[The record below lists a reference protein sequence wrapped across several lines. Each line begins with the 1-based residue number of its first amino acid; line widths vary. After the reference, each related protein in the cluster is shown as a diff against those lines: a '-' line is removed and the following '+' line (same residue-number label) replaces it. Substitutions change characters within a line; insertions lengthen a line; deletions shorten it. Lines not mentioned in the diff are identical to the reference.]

1 VTTGSDVQVLIAGG
15 GVSGLSLAA
24 FLEQAGVDPVV
35 AERTEASATPPGTVV
50 LWPDA
55 VELLEGLGLGS
66 ALRATA
72 AEVRTWTRQSADGT
86 TAEHREASGG
96 DAVLSL
102 EYRAL
107 LDVLR
112 SAVPERTLNTGL
124 GLRSLEERHESVVA
138 EFANGVREQ
147 FDVVIGADGV
157 RSRTRELVGGAEPT
171 FYGTMSAP
179 LPLADGL
186 PLDGATDV
194 WLPDGTVV
202 RALPNGDGHAVW
214 ITVEARVPG
223 QSPDAS
229 ALLSDLR
236 DAIDWVRVD
245 DTAFP
250 APEELW
256 WMDDLL
262 VPAETWADGR
272 VAFVGDAAHGR
283 HRLTGV
289 GTTLAVEDA
298 AVLASEL
305 VDGDGPPGARL
316 ATYAAR
322 RRSKVDGQG
331 RTSPGESALSGVD
344 SPLAERYPSIYDT
357 WDARLANCFDG
368 EATASPAVRFD
379 GISTDEGGSDGSE

>member
-1 VTTGSDVQVLIAGG
+1 MTVGADIQVLIAGG

-55 VELLEGLGLGS
+55 VALLEGLGVGA
-66 ALRATA
+66 ALRANA

-86 TAEHREASGG
+86 TAEHRTASGEE
-96 DAVLSL
+96 AFLSI
-102 EYRAL
+102 EYRDL

-112 SAVPERTLNTGL
+112 AVVPAGTLNTGL

-171 FYGTMSAP
+171 FYGTTSAP

-186 PLDGATDV
+186 PLDGSAEV
-194 WLPDGTVV
+194 WLPEGTVV

-214 ITVEARVPG
+214 VTVETRVPG
-223 QSPDAS
+223 QSPDPA
-229 ALLSDLR
+229 ALLSELS

-245 DTAFP
+245 ATTSP
-250 APEELW
+250 ASEELW

-322 RRSKVDGQG
+322 RQSTVDGQL
-331 RTSPGESALSGVD
+331 RTTAGESARSGVD
-344 SPLAERYPSIYDT
+344 SPLAERYPSVHGT
-357 WDARLANCFDG
+357 WDARLAGCFDG
-368 EATASPAVRFD
+368 GTTTSPPVRFD
-379 GISTDEGGSDGSE
+379 GVSTGENTTDGSE

>member
-1 VTTGSDVQVLIAGG
+1 MTAGADIQVLIVGG

-55 VELLEGLGLGS
+55 VALLESLGVGS
-66 ALRATA
+66 ALRSKA

-86 TAEHREASGG
+86 TAEHRETNGG
-96 DAVLSL
+96 DAFLSL
-102 EYRAL
+102 EYRDL

-112 SAVPERTLNTGL
+112 AVVPAGTLNTGL

-186 PLDGATDV
+186 PLDGSAEV
-194 WLPDGTVV
+194 WLPEGTVV

-214 ITVEARVPG
+214 VTVETRVPG

-245 DTAFP
+245 ATRSP
-250 APEELW
+250 AAEDLW

-322 RRSKVDGQG
+322 RQSTVDGQS
-331 RTSPGESALSGVD
+331 RPTAGESARSGID
-344 SPLAERYPSIYDT
+344 SPLAERYPSIHGT
-357 WDARLANCFDG
+357 WDARLADCFDG
-368 EATASPAVRFD
+368 GTTTSPPVRF
-379 GISTDEGGSDGSE
+379 GGVSTGEETTDGSE